1 MLRSLILVP
10 ALLILATGG
19 CSGSS
24 SESAPEVRASA
35 TGEPFVLAQG
45 ESVEVVKHALQF
57 LDVVEDSRCP
67 EGVTCV
73 WEGRAKVRLSASNPQ
88 GLSATQVLT
97 LPYAGMTDEDSAVW
111 DVGGVVVELLDV
123 LPMSGPEAPREVRLR
138 VTASAE

>member
-19 CSGSS
+19 CSGSTAG
-24 SESAPEVRASA
+24 SAPEVRASA

-45 ESVEVVKHALQF
+45 ESVEVAGHALRF

-73 WEGRAKVRLSASNPQ
+73 WEGRAKVRLSASTPQ

-97 LPYAGMTDEDSAVW
+97 LPYAAMTDEDSAVW

-123 LPMSGPEAPREVRLR
+123 LPMSGPDDPREVELR